1 MGRELESQLDCVAL
15 GHHAVL
21 TAHSRSSFPCHGRA
35 LDVMIPCVPRPET
48 LEKKSTADRRGR
60 IRRLEEEGYVNQ
72 RSGNGV
78 TNDKELY
85 TP

>member
-1 MGRELESQLDCVAL
+1 
-15 GHHAVL
+15 
-21 TAHSRSSFPCHGRA
+21 
-35 LDVMIPCVPRPET
+35 MIPCVPRPDT

-60 IRRLEEEGYVNQ
+60 IRRPEEEGYVDQRRKDTSTRGGRIRRPEEEGYVNQ